1 MKRLFA
7 MALIAPLLAGCFTTS
22 NPFTRETEVSKTAI
36 GAGIGA
42 GVGALAG
49 LIVSNGGTDN
59 DKRRAILNGIGLGA
73 VAGGG
78 TGAYMDSQE
87 SELRAQL
94 EGSGVSVTRVGN
106 GIVLNMPSNITF
118 GVGLSDIQPQF
129 YSVLDSVAL
138 VLAKYNSSVIDVFGH
153 TDSDGS
159 LESNQL
165 LSEQRALSVGNYLVS
180 RSIDGRRILVSGKGE
195 TSPVASNTTPA
206 GKAQNRRVEIQV
218 SPFTGQ

>member
-7 MALIAPLLAGCFTTS
+7 ITLIAPLLAGCFTTS
-22 NPFTRETEVSKTAI
+22 NPFTNETEVSKTAI

-49 LIVSNGGTDN
+49 LIISSGGTDN
-59 DKRRAILNGIGLGA
+59 DKRRAVLNGLGLGA
-73 VAGGG
+73 IAGGG

-94 EGSGVSVTRVGN
+94 EGSGVSVTRVGD
-106 GIVLNMPSNITF
+106 GIILNMPSNITF
-118 GVGLSDIQPQF
+118 GVGLSNIQPQF

-138 VLAKYNSSVIDVFGH
+138 VLAKYNSSVIDVYGH

-165 LSEQRALSVGNYLVS
+165 LSEQRALSVGNYLVA

-195 TSPVASNTTPA
+195 TEPVASNSTPE
-206 GKAQNRRVEIQV
+206 GKAQNRRVEIKV